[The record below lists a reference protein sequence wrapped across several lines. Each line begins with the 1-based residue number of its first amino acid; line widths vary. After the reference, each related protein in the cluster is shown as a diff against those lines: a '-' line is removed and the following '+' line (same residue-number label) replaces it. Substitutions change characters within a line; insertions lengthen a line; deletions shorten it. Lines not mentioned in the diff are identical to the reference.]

1 MSNRMI
7 PNRPSPTRLSPTDPV
22 LARAFP
28 PAPPRRALWTDS
40 LPMGEI
46 LVIAA
51 FGLFLVYA

>member
-7 PNRPSPTRLSPTDPV
+7 PNRLPPLDPA

-28 PAPPRRALWTDS
+28 PAPPRRARWTDS